1 MFVRILQPGEV
12 YRVYGYDARFGGQYA
27 VGGGYYVT
35 DIDTHIRYETP
46 SKEKLKLVNGQ

>member
-1 MFVRILQPGEV
+1 MGVR
-12 YRVYGYDARFGGQYA
+12 QYA

-46 SKEKLKLVNGQ
+46 SKEKLNSHFAP